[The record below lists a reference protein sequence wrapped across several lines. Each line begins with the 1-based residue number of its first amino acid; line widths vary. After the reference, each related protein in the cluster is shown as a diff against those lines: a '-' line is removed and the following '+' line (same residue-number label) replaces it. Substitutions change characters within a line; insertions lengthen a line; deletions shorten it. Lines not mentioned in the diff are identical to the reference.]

1 MSKRVGISAVPRA
14 RTTAPI
20 RATASKPKASKI
32 QFESLFATIRAIF
45 DRVYRAQSNEFYT
58 LLGFTL
64 FLVAF
69 GVLMVLSA
77 SSIDSLIA
85 NNNALSIGAKQF
97 GYAII
102 GLIGMTILSAIPVR
116 VWQHRSVV
124 ILLASLSVQF
134 LVIFFGKEVNGN
146 KNWISIF
153 GFTFQPS
160 EFLKLAVI
168 IALSAML
175 AKNVDYFHISK
186 TWTPP
191 IAVSVVALGLVL
203 AGRDLGTAIVMAIA
217 FLGLMLLA
225 GMPTKLALKV
235 VGIASVAGILL
246 MSQSSSRWGR
256 ILAWLNPSAP
266 DPNGYN
272 WQSEHGEWAIAA
284 GRLFGVGLGESK
296 MKWSWIPEVENDF
309 IFAIIAEEFGLIG
322 ALVVIVMF
330 VLLARALVRILN
342 RTQDTYSRF
351 IVAGVTVWLVFQALI
366 NIAVV
371 LRLLPVLGV
380 PLPLISAGG
389 SSLISTLGAIGL
401 VLSIERSNHLGFGAV
416 RSASRNRKAR

>member
-1 MSKRVGISAVPRA
+1 MTKRTFSPPANRLRSAA
-14 RTTAPI
+14 ASTTRRKTSQPN
-20 RATASKPKASKI
+20 RHVQSLTAGVR
-32 QFESLFATIRAIF
+32 QVF

-77 SSIDSLIA
+77 SSIDSLKA
-85 NNNALSIGAKQF
+85 NNNALSIGARQF
-97 GYAII
+97 GYAMA
-102 GLIGMTILSAIPVR
+102 GLVGMTVISAIPVKL
-116 VWQHRSVV
+116 WQKQSVM
-124 ILLASLSVQF
+124 ILLGSMSVQF

-168 IALSAML
+168 IALAAML
-175 AKNVDYFHISK
+175 ARNVDYFHISK

-191 IAVSVVALGLVL
+191 IIVSAIALGLVL

-225 GMPTKLALKV
+225 GMPTNLALKV
-235 VGIASVAGILL
+235 ISVAAVLGLAL

-309 IFAIIAEEFGLIG
+309 IFAIIAEEFGLVG
-322 ALVVIVMF
+322 ALVVIAMF
-330 VLLARALVRILN
+330 VLLARALVRILH
-342 RTQDTYSRF
+342 RTEDTYSRF

-389 SSLISTLGAIGL
+389 SSLLSTLAAIGL
-401 VLSIERSNHLGFGAV
+401 VLSIERTNHERLGAV
-416 RSASRNRKAR
+416 RVSNRTRRGR